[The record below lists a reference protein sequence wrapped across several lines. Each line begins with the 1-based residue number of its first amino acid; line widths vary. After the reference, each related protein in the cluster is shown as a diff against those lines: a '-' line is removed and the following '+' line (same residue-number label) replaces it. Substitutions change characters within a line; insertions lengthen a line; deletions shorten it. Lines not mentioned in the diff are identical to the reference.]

1 MSLSLY
7 QITEQYKQIA
17 ESLIESGGEVSP
29 DIEEALKINQQ
40 NLQEKAV
47 NYGYIIKQSELE
59 CDMIDAEI
67 QRLTK
72 MKKARQNAI
81 EELKAR
87 LTSAMTYFEINEIK
101 SPTMKLSFRKSESVE
116 IINEA
121 LIPDQFKMPQAP
133 KILKMAIKEALKNG
147 EPVNGAIIE
156 TNYNLQ
162 IK

>member
-101 SPTMKLSFRKSESVE
+101 SPTLKLSFRKSCC
-116 IINEA
+116 
-121 LIPDQFKMPQAP
+121 LDQP
-133 KILKMAIKEALKNG
+133 
-147 EPVNGAIIE
+147 
-156 TNYNLQ
+156 
-162 IK
+162 